1 MSFSGLLTS
10 GIIISALTSHL
21 ALAAPA
27 VVVAPI
33 QPVPKDPDVIASN
46 KVPSGARVY
55 TVKMAVE
62 QAIANNPNLKTT
74 REVINQDKALT
85 NLTRSALFPNL
96 SLTASGGPAQSALNT
111 QSPLFNGTT
120 YNTYN
125 TTLTLIQPLYYYGAI
140 SAVDQADYQRRIQ
153 VTTVETAERTL
164 AINVVASFYN
174 IILNERLLINLKQSK
189 NVLQKALEVTN
200 YRERIG
206 RAQLLDVLQAKTQI
220 AAVQP
225 QIESARNAYETAAAQ
240 LATYMGIS
248 GKQTDIAIR
257 GHLKTLLLGE
267 VEKRI
272 DYKNYYLPE
281 IEANHLQIQQLDDA
295 KMVDEGKYLPT
306 LKFQG
311 NYMFNSYTSSD
322 MFGNDASSW
331 NAAVVLNIPLFEGL
345 ASRYDAASYAS
356 QELQLYSARRDL
368 ENTLNLNQ
376 ITSRKSLE
384 TAETSMISAVEADRL
399 AQASLVEATRQYK
412 LATID
417 FLQYLTIQS
426 AAFTAASSLDQ
437 IKYTSLTSY
446 ANYFAASG
454 QPLSILINI
463 LTEGE

>member
-1 MSFSGLLTS
+1 M
-10 GIIISALTSHL
+10 
-21 ALAAPA
+21 AAPA
-27 VVVAPI
+27 EVTAPVTS
-33 QPVPKDPDVIASN
+33 VPKDADKLASG
-46 KVPSGARVY
+46 KAAVPVGARVF
-55 TVKMAVE
+55 TIKTAVQE
-62 QAIANNPNLKTT
+62 SIANNPSLKTA
-74 REVINQDKALT
+74 REAINQYKALT
-85 NLTRSALFPNL
+85 DLTRSALYPNL
-96 SLTASGGPAQSALNT
+96 SYSATGGSAQAALNT
-111 QSPLFNGTT
+111 PSPLFNGTV

-125 TTLTLIQPLYYYGAI
+125 STLTLTQPLYYFGAL

-153 VTTVETAERTL
+153 VTAVETAERTMT
-164 AINVVASFYN
+164 INVVNSFYN
-174 IILNERLLINLKQSK
+174 IILNERLLMNLKKSK
-189 NVLQKALEVTN
+189 EVLQKALEVTN

-220 AAVQP
+220 ASIQP
-225 QIESARNAYETAAAQ
+225 QIESARNSYEAAAAQ

-257 GHLKTLLLGE
+257 GHLKTLLLGD
-267 VEKRI
+267 VEKHI

-281 IEANHLQIQQLDDA
+281 LESNHLQIQQVGDA
-295 KMVDEGKYLPT
+295 KAVDEGKYLPN
-306 LKFQG
+306 LKFTG

-322 MFGNDASSW
+322 IFGSDASSW
-331 NAAVVLNIPLFEGL
+331 NAALVLTIPLFEGL
-345 ASRYDAASYAS
+345 ASRYDAANYAS

-437 IKYTSLTSY
+437 IKYTGITSY

-463 LTEGE
+463 LSEGE